1 MTVTTEFQ
9 RAAKLH
15 NNIDLS
21 KPIAYATHIDQS
33 TIAIAICHNRQTI
46 SLQYVT
52 IDRQSL
58 LQNINSQQ
66 DMLTVNQRGATAG
79 SAGVQGGALARRK
92 RRRGAI
98 AARTQLQAGQRGAAW
113 DADRPARGARRTI
126 YTLTA
131 ARRYKITT
139 VLPNRGLEP
148 PQHNPPHY
156 HNCNTVYHNRNTHIT
171 IVITPAIVA

>member
-9 RAAKLH
+9 RAAKLY
-15 NNIDLS
+15 NNINLS

-33 TIAIAICHNRQTI
+33 TITIAICHNLQTN
-46 SLQYVT
+46 SLQCVT
-52 IDRQSL
+52 INGQSL

-66 DMLTVNQRGATAG
+66 GMLTVNQRGATEG
-79 SAGVQGGALARRK
+79 SAGRRGGASTRRR

-98 AARTQLQAGQRGAAW
+98 AARTKTEAGRRGAAW

-139 VLPNRGLEP
+139 VLPNRGLAP
-148 PQHNPPHY
+148 ARHA
-156 HNCNTVYHNRNTHIT
+156 TH
-171 IVITPAIVA
+171 PLSQL